1 MNFIK
6 DFVFLNLSQYENFGL
21 SFPLGLFLILLSVGV
36 CSISFYLNYYKS
48 RTSALYK
55 QLLRHEAT
63 CEANA
68 KTLKELRLFDSL
80 ILRRSLSRGGELTSI
95 VKRAGEI
102 KPTYEEYIEK
112 SSKRGY
118 KPEKIDFNEARFYI
132 EEGKEDKAKR
142 LLEQSSPAV
151 WKPILLSAVFAAV
164 LVLLALF
171 LPDLLTVIN
180 NAAAK

>member
-48 RTSALYK
+48 STSALYK

-102 KPTYEEYIEK
+102 VI
-112 SSKRGY
+112 SD
-118 KPEKIDFNEARFYI
+118 KIN
-132 EEGKEDKAKR
+132 
-142 LLEQSSPAV
+142 
-151 WKPILLSAVFAAV
+151 
-164 LVLLALF
+164 
-171 LPDLLTVIN
+171 
-180 NAAAK
+180 